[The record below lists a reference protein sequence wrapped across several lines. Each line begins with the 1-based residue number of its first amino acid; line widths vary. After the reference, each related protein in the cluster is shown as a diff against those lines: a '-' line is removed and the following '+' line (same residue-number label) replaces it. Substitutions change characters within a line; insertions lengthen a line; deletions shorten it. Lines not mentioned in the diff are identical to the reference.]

1 MTFKGESPAFTSRG
15 EILAAM
21 NHFDSADRVMT
32 AAVPARGV
40 STLYALVGDA
50 FAWLAALCL
59 LALAALA
66 LLRPERTAKHPAL
79 L

>member
-1 MTFKGESPAFTSRG
+1 
-15 EILAAM
+15 M
-21 NHFDSADRVMT
+21 NAS
-32 AAVPARGV
+32 VPVRGV

-59 LALAALA
+59 LILTALA
-66 LLRPERTAKHPAL
+66 LLRLQRPGL